1 MYRRVGRYGKYPELA
16 SMKNLS
22 TILTIAVALIFS
34 TKTMAQ
40 SEFSSG
46 LIGVGVVASD
56 LEKSLD
62 FYLNVI
68 GMTKVSEFDVDADF
82 GKVSGLSNGVPFHVD
97 VLKLQDSPE
106 ANQWKIMS
114 FKKDGS
120 HPMPTHIQDDTGMQY
135 ITIMVNSLEPF
146 LKRIK
151 EHKVKLLGDTP
162 VPLGTDQHFVLVQ
175 DPDGTI
181 IELIGPLN

>member
-1 MYRRVGRYGKYPELA
+1 MYSTVGSYGKYTELA
-16 SMKNLS
+16 YMKNLS

-68 GMTKVSEFDVDADF
+68 GMTKV
-82 GKVSGLSNGVPFHVD
+82 G
-97 VLKLQDSPE
+97 
-106 ANQWKIMS
+106 
-114 FKKDGS
+114 
-120 HPMPTHIQDDTGMQY
+120 
-135 ITIMVNSLEPF
+135 
-146 LKRIK
+146 
-151 EHKVKLLGDTP
+151 
-162 VPLGTDQHFVLVQ
+162 
-175 DPDGTI
+175 
-181 IELIGPLN
+181 

>member
-1 MYRRVGRYGKYPELA
+1 
-16 SMKNLS
+16 
-22 TILTIAVALIFS
+22 
-34 TKTMAQ
+34 MAQ

-46 LIGVGVVASD
+46 LIGVGLVVTD

-68 GMTKVSEFDVDADF
+68 GMTKVSEFDIDEEF
-82 GKVSGLSNGVPFHVD
+82 GNTSGLTGGVPFHVD
-97 VLKLQDSPE
+97 VLKLVDSPD

-114 FKKDGS
+114 FGKGAS
-120 HPMPTHIQDDTGMQY
+120 HPVPKYIQDDTGPQY

-151 EHKVKLLGDTP
+151 EHKVKLLGETP
-162 VPLGTDQHFVLVQ
+162 IPLGEENHFVLVQ

-181 IELIGPLN
+181 VELIGPLK

>member
-1 MYRRVGRYGKYPELA
+1 
-16 SMKNLS
+16 MKKLS
-22 TILTIAVALIFS
+22 VSLIIAVLFLLS
-34 TKTMAQ
+34 SNTMAQ

-46 LIGVGVVASD
+46 LIGVGVVCKD
-56 LEKSLD
+56 IDKSLD

-68 GMTKVSEFDVDADF
+68 GMTKVSEFDVDGDF
-82 GKVSGLSNGVPFHVD
+82 GTSSGLSDGLAFHVD

-106 ANQWKIMS
+106 ANQWKLMS
-114 FKKDGS
+114 FKKEGS
-120 HPMPTHIQDDTGMQY
+120 HPISTYIHDDTGMQY

-151 EHKVKLLGDTP
+151 EHKIELLGDTP
-162 VPLGTDQHFVLVQ
+162 IPLGETDHFLLVQ

-181 IELIGPLN
+181 IELIGPLK

>member
-1 MYRRVGRYGKYPELA
+1 
-16 SMKNLS
+16 MKKLIAFLTVAYLFALS
-22 TILTIAVALIFS
+22 SNTL
-34 TKTMAQ
+34 AQ

-46 LIGVGVVASD
+46 LIGVGVVCKD
-56 LEKSLD
+56 IDKSLD

-68 GMTKVSEFDVDADF
+68 GMSKVGEFDVDGDF
-82 GKVSGLSNGVPFHVD
+82 GTSSGLTDGLAFHVD
-97 VLKLQDSPE
+97 VLKLQDSPD
-106 ANQWKIMS
+106 ANQWKLMS
-114 FKKDGS
+114 FKKEGS
-120 HPMPTHIQDDTGMQY
+120 HPISTHIHDDTGMQY

-162 VPLGTDQHFVLVQ
+162 IPLGETDHFVLVQ

-181 IELIGPLN
+181 VELIGPLN

>member
-1 MYRRVGRYGKYPELA
+1 MKRLTLILA
-16 SMKNLS
+16 IVSIATLS
-22 TILTIAVALIFS
+22 TT
-34 TKTMAQ
+34 TMAQ

-46 LIGVGVVASD
+46 LIGVGVVTKD
-56 LEKSLD
+56 LQKSLD

-68 GMTKVSEFDVDADF
+68 GMTKVGEFDVDEKF
-82 GKVSGLSNGVPFHVD
+82 GKSSGLTDEVAFHVD
-97 VLKLQDSPE
+97 ILKLQDSPD

-114 FKKDGS
+114 FGKAGS
-120 HPMPTHIQDDTGMQY
+120 HPMPNYIHDDTGMQY
-135 ITIMVNSLEPF
+135 VTIMVNSLEPF

-151 EHKVKLLGDTP
+151 KHNVKLMGDTP
-162 VPLGTDQHFVLVQ
+162 IPLGEKDHFVLVQ